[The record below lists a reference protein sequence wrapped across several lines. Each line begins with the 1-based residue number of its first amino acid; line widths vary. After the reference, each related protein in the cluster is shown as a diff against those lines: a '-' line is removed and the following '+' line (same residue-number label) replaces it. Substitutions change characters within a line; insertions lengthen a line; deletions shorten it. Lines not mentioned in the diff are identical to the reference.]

1 MSLKEIKSKFPIFK
15 SNKKLI
21 YLDTANSAQKPKVV
35 ADVMDD
41 FYRNKYSNIG
51 RGVYSLAG
59 IATKA
64 YEQSR
69 QTIKKFVNGTEGEI
83 IFTKNSTESINLV
96 ANCFSKFLKEGD
108 EILLSEAEHHSN
120 YVPWHFL
127 RKNKVNIKFI
137 PLNADGELDINKIN
151 SLITNKT
158 KIISIIHISNVTGH
172 TSPIKKIIEVAK
184 LKKNSSLH

>member
-1 MSLKEIKSKFPIFK
+1 MSLKEIKSKLPIFK

-96 ANCFSKFLKEGD
+96 ANCFSKFF
-108 EILLSEAEHHSN
+108 
-120 YVPWHFL
+120 YFL
-127 RKNKVNIKFI
+127 FFFI
-137 PLNADGELDINKIN
+137 F
-151 SLITNKT
+151 S
-158 KIISIIHISNVTGH
+158 
-172 TSPIKKIIEVAK
+172 K
-184 LKKNSSLH
+184 LF